1 MNFSNFMEQTLLGA
15 TLLGST
21 YTSPN
26 TVYVALCTTIAS
38 DGDFFTE
45 VATNTAYTRVQ
56 AQFSQ
61 PTSGP
66 TWTCVNSNSTN
77 FGTSTTPWGIVVGFG
92 IYDSEAI
99 GSGNLLYWGTL
110 GTAENIGTGNSLT
123 LLAGD
128 LTVRLS

>member
-1 MNFSNFMEQTLLGA
+1 MNFSNFLEQTLLGA

-21 YTSPN
+21 YTSPA

-45 VATNTAYTRVQ
+45 VATNTPYTRVQ
-56 AQFSQ
+56 AQFSA

-66 TWTCVNSNSTN
+66 TWTCVNSNSAN
-77 FGTSTTPWGIVVGFG
+77 FGVSTTPWGNVVGFG
-92 IYDSEAI
+92 VYDAEAI
-99 GSGNLLYWGTL
+99 GAGNLLYWGLL
-110 GTAENIGTGNSLT
+110 GTSENIGTGDT
-123 LLAGD
+123 IQILAGD

>member
-1 MNFSNFMEQTLLGA
+1 MNFSNFLEQTLLGA
-15 TLLGST
+15 TLLGSS
-21 YTSPN
+21 YTSPT

-45 VATNTAYTRVQ
+45 VATNTGYTRVV
-56 AQFSQ
+56 AQFSE

-66 TWTCVNSNSTN
+66 TWTCVNSNSTG
-77 FGTSTTPWGIVVGFG
+77 FGTSTTPWGNAVAFG
-92 IYDSEAI
+92 IFDSEAI

-110 GTAENIGTGNSLT
+110 GTSENVGTGNT
-123 LLAGD
+123 VQILAGD